1 MLEQRIP
8 FLFTS
13 ISNNTPQPIKDG
25 QIISTLNKCGLF
37 LCRRGEIKIS
47 LEGKPYLIKRGDMYI
62 YIPSTLVRPLYKSP
76 DAEGFLIEVDL
87 DYVIPITNRVMN
99 VENILFIRK
108 YPCVSL
114 SEKQFIHLD
123 KLLESLQMRI
133 SLEEAAE
140 VSIQR
145 QNLITELIKS
155 MGQTICYEIL
165 NIYFTNQPLHP
176 LLQDKKD
183 LIFQN
188 FMLSL
193 YRFYRRERD
202 VTFYAKL
209 QHITPRYFSSIIK
222 EKSGSNAS
230 QWIIQMVISEAKQ
243 LLERSDLSIKEIAAE
258 LNFSNQSFFGKY
270 FKQYVGIS
278 PKEYRQSGLK
288 QKQITIF

>member
-1 MLEQRIP
+1 
-8 FLFTS
+8 
-13 ISNNTPQPIKDG
+13 
-25 QIISTLNKCGLF
+25 
-37 LCRRGEIKIS
+37 
-47 LEGKPYLIKRGDMYI
+47 
-62 YIPSTLVRPLYKSP
+62 
-76 DAEGFLIEVDL
+76 
-87 DYVIPITNRVMN
+87 
-99 VENILFIRK
+99 
-108 YPCVSL
+108 
-114 SEKQFIHLD
+114 
-123 KLLESLQMRI
+123 
-133 SLEEAAE
+133 
-140 VSIQR
+140 
-145 QNLITELIKS
+145 